1 MVVVLSA
8 RISEEHAMSFVGDVL
23 EDWESA
29 KGAARG
35 ETAATTAA
43 AVAGEAGTRVGAGS
57 GEREKLFQYVQV
69 SFRGW
74 VRRCSRSQSMCAM
87 C

>member
-1 MVVVLSA
+1 
-8 RISEEHAMSFVGDVL
+8 MSFVGDVL

-35 ETAATTAA
+35 ETAAAA
-43 AVAGEAGTRVGAGS
+43 AGEAGTRVGAGS

-69 SFRGW
+69 SIRGW
-74 VRRCSRSQSMCAM
+74 VRRCSRSQSMCAL